1 MSPAPLPARRA
12 PASIFS
18 RFLGSLAFEEPLE
31 EQFSLWYAERMRAR
45 MRNSM
50 WIAMG
55 CLLLI
60 TTCSV
65 AVPALRTDIFGSKHT
80 VLLQLMTFGLM
91 WPSSLAL
98 LGVAYTRLYL
108 RWFALVTQLV
118 APLHA
123 GCFVT
128 MHVLMQ
134 PQGYSLSSWLALVAA
149 APYFLF
155 GMLYGPAVRTSLLV
169 TAIYAAGTQLAGLY
183 GAQHY
188 FDLSMTLFA
197 GGFAAIIAQGAQQSI
212 RDDYL
217 STRVLNDS
225 VHRDSLTGIYNR
237 RMFDA
242 HMDRIWQQAIRTRTP
257 LALLMIDLDHFKA
270 YNDHSGHQAG
280 DTCLARVAAVLPA
293 AARRPLD
300 LAARYG
306 GEEFAVLLYDMQRD
320 SVAEV
325 CLQLHAALSALQIPH
340 PGAAHDPP
348 HVTFSIGAACIQP
361 QLGRGPEGFIQL
373 ADEALYA
380 AKQRGRNRTVI
391 MDREYDTLITGVF
404 RVPTGRDEAAA

>member
-1 MSPAPLPARRA
+1 MSPVSQPRRK
-12 PASIFS
+12 SSFTS
-18 RFLGSLAFEEPLE
+18 YLGSLAFEEPLE
-31 EQFSLWYAERMRAR
+31 SQFQAWYAERMRAR

-50 WIAMG
+50 WAAMSCLMLITG
-55 CLLLI
+55 ASVALPGLRHEIFGTGHPLLL
-60 TTCSV
+60 
-65 AVPALRTDIFGSKHT
+65 K
-80 VLLQLMTFGLM
+80 VLAFGLM
-91 WPSSLAL
+91 LPSCLGL
-98 LGVAYTRLYL
+98 LIVAYSPLYL
-108 RWFALVTQLV
+108 RWFGRVTQLI

-123 GCFVT
+123 ACFVT
-128 MHVLMQ
+128 MHALMQ
-134 PQGYSLSSWLALVAA
+134 PQGYSLSSWLALVVA

-155 GMLYGPAVRTSLLV
+155 GMLYTPAVRTSLIV
-169 TAIYAAGTQLAGLY
+169 VAIYAMASSVAGLY

-188 FDLSMTLFA
+188 FDLAMTVFA
-197 GGFAAIIAQGAQQSI
+197 GGFAAIIARGAQQSI

-217 STRVLNDS
+217 ATQVLNDS

-242 HMDRIWQQAIRTRTP
+242 HMERIWQQAMRTRTP

-270 YNDHSGHQAG
+270 YNDKSGHQAG
-280 DTCLARVAAVLPA
+280 DTCLARVAAVLPT

-320 SVAEV
+320 SVTEV
-325 CLQLHAALSALQIPH
+325 CLQLHAALNALQIPH
-340 PGAAHDPP
+340 PGVQNPP
-348 HVTFSIGAACIQP
+348 YVTFSIGAACIEP
-361 QLGRGPEGFIQL
+361 QAGRDADGFIQL

-391 MDREYDTLITGVF
+391 MDREYDTLVTGVF
-404 RVPTGRDEAAA
+404 RVPRERDEAAA

>member
-1 MSPAPLPARRA
+1 MTPVQIPPRRSPANA
-12 PASIFS
+12 FS
-18 RFLGSLAFEEPLE
+18 KYFGALAFEEPLE
-31 EQFSLWYAERMRAR
+31 SQFRTWYAERMRAR

-50 WIAMG
+50 WAAMG

-60 TTCSV
+60 TSASV
-65 AVPALRTDIFGSKHT
+65 AIPALRSEIFGTHHT
-80 VLLQLMTFGLM
+80 LLLRLLAFGLM
-91 WPSSLAL
+91 LPSCLAL
-98 LGVAYTRLYL
+98 LVVAYSSLYQ
-108 RWFALVTQLV
+108 RWFARVTQFV

-123 GCFVT
+123 ACFVT
-128 MHVLMQ
+128 MHALMQ
-134 PQGYSLSSWLALVAA
+134 PQGYSLSSWLALVVA

-155 GMLYGPAVRTSLLV
+155 GMLYGPAVRTSLIV
-169 TAIYAAGTQLAGLY
+169 VGIYALSSRLAGLY

-188 FDLSMTLFA
+188 FDLTITLFA
-197 GGFAAIIAQGAQQSI
+197 GTFAAVIARGAQQSI

-217 STRVLNDS
+217 ATQVLNDS

-242 HMDRIWQQAIRTRTP
+242 HMQRIWQQAIRTRTP

-340 PGAAHDPP
+340 PGVKDVPY
-348 HVTFSIGAACIQP
+348 VTFSIGAACIEP
-361 QLGRGPEGFIQL
+361 LLGRGTEGFIQL

-391 MDREYDTLITGVF
+391 MDREYETLITGVF
-404 RVPTGRDEAAA
+404 RVPHDRGEAAA

>member
-1 MSPAPLPARRA
+1 MSLVQPPPRRT

-18 RFLGSLAFEEPLE
+18 RYFGSLHFAEPLE
-31 EQFSLWYAERMRAR
+31 SEFRAWYAERMRAR

-50 WIAMG
+50 WAAMG
-55 CLLLI
+55 GLLLI
-60 TTCSV
+60 TCASV
-65 AVPALRTDIFGSKHT
+65 AIPELHREIFGEHHPL
-80 VLLQLMTFGLM
+80 LLQVLAFGLM
-91 WPSSLAL
+91 LPSCVAL
-98 LGVAYTRLYL
+98 LVVAYSPLYL
-108 RWFALVTQLV
+108 RWFAHVTQLV

-123 GCFVT
+123 ACFVT
-128 MHVLMQ
+128 MHALMQ
-134 PQGYSLSSWLALVAA
+134 PQGYSLSSWLALVVA

-155 GMLYGPAVRTSLLV
+155 GMLYGPAMRTSSMV
-169 TAIYAAGTQLAGLY
+169 VAIYALASSVGGPY

-188 FDLSMTLFA
+188 FDLTITVFA
-197 GGFAAIIAQGAQQSI
+197 GGFAAIIARGAQQSI

-217 STRVLNDS
+217 ATQVLNDS

-242 HMDRIWQQAIRTRTP
+242 HIQRIWQQAMRTRTP
-257 LALLMIDLDHFKA
+257 LALLMIDLDYFKA

-325 CLQLHAALSALQIPH
+325 CSQLHAALNALQIPH
-340 PGAAHDPP
+340 PGVDNPP
-348 HVTFSIGAACIQP
+348 HVTFSIGAACIEP
-361 QLGRGPEGFIQL
+361 QLDRGAEGFIQL

-380 AKQRGRNRTVI
+380 AKQRGRNCTVI

-404 RVPTGRDEAAA
+404 RVPHERDEAAA

>member
-1 MSPAPLPARRA
+1 MSPANSRRSPNTFA
-12 PASIFS
+12 AY
-18 RFLGSLAFEEPLE
+18 LGSLAFEEQLE
-31 EQFSLWYAERMRAR
+31 SQFQVWYAERMRPR

-50 WIAMG
+50 WAAMS
-55 CLLLI
+55 CLILI
-60 TTCSV
+60 TSASV
-65 AVPALRTDIFGSKHT
+65 ALPALRHEIFGQGHT
-80 VLLQLMTFGLM
+80 LLLQALTFGLM
-91 WPSSLAL
+91 LPSCLAL
-98 LGVAYTRLYL
+98 LIVAYSPLYL
-108 RWFALVTQLV
+108 RWFGRVTQLV

-123 GCFVT
+123 ACFVT
-128 MHVLMQ
+128 MHTLML
-134 PQGYSLSSWLALVAA
+134 PQGYSLSSWLALVVA

-155 GMLYGPAVRTSLLV
+155 GMLYAPALRTSLIV
-169 TAIYAAGTQLAGLY
+169 VAIYAAASSVAGLY

-188 FDLSMTLFA
+188 FDLAMTVFA
-197 GGFAAIIAQGAQQSI
+197 GAFAAIIARGAQQSV

-217 STRVLNDS
+217 ATRVLNDS

-242 HMDRIWQQAIRTRTP
+242 HMERIWQQAMRTRTP
-257 LALLMIDLDHFKA
+257 LALLMVDLDHFKA
-270 YNDHSGHQAG
+270 YNDQCGHQAG

-320 SVAEV
+320 SVTEV

-340 PGAAHDPP
+340 PGVQNPA
-348 HVTFSIGAACIQP
+348 HVTFSIGAACIEP
-361 QLGRGPEGFIQL
+361 QIGRDADGFIQL

-391 MDREYDTLITGVF
+391 MDREYETLVTGVF
-404 RVPTGRDEAAA
+404 RVPRERGEAAA

>member
-1 MSPAPLPARRA
+1 L
-12 PASIFS
+12 S
-18 RFLGSLAFEEPLE
+18 RYFGSLGFEEPLE
-31 EQFSLWYAERMRAR
+31 SQFRVWYAERMRAR
-45 MRNSM
+45 MRHSM
-50 WIAMG
+50 WAAMG

-60 TTCSV
+60 TCGSV
-65 AVPALRTDIFGSKHT
+65 AIPQLRGEIFGARHT
-80 VLLQLMTFGLM
+80 LLLQVLGFGLM
-91 WPSSLAL
+91 LPSCMAL
-98 LGVAYTRLYL
+98 VIVAYSPLYL
-108 RWFALVTQLV
+108 RWFARVTQLV

-123 GCFVT
+123 ACFVT
-128 MHVLMQ
+128 LHALMQ
-134 PQGYSLSSWLALVAA
+134 PQGYSLSAWLALVVT

-155 GMLYGPAVRTSLLV
+155 GMLYAPALRTSLIV
-169 TAIYAAGTQLAGLY
+169 VAIYALASSVAGLY

-188 FDLSMTLFA
+188 FDLSIAAFA
-197 GGFAAIIAQGAQQSI
+197 GGFAAIIARGAQQSI

-217 STRVLNDS
+217 ATRVLNDS

-242 HMDRIWQQAIRTRTP
+242 HIERIWQQAVRTRTP

-280 DTCLARVAAVLPA
+280 DTCLARVAAVLPT

-325 CLQLHAALSALQIPH
+325 CMQLHAALQALQIPH
-340 PGAAHDPP
+340 PGVEKPP
-348 HVTFSIGAACIQP
+348 CVTFSIGAACIEP
-361 QLGRGPEGFIQL
+361 QLGRGAEGFIQL

-380 AKQRGRNRTVI
+380 AKQRGRNRTVL
-391 MDREYDTLITGVF
+391 MDHEYDTLITGVF
-404 RVPTGRDEAAA
+404 RVPRERDEAAA